1 MYFSFVVS
9 FAYIMRW
16 STGHS
21 KMFSGEG
28 VNKGASHKRYN
39 NDCQMWT
46 YEGDI
51 TAMFTTSHDLPYVA
65 PRSKDS
71 ILPSNVRWDRLR

>member
-1 MYFSFVVS
+1 M
-9 FAYIMRW
+9 ITRC
-16 STGHS
+16 STSHS
-21 KMFSGEG
+21 KKFSGEG
-28 VNKGASHKRYN
+28 VYKGASHKRYN

-65 PRSKDS
+65 PRFLDS
-71 ILPSNVRWDRLR
+71 TAAKQRQICSEGVLTQVAHLLF